1 MRLIVTRP
9 QEDQAALVAALE
21 RLGHEVIAA
30 PLLDIRFLDDV
41 MLPDLIWQALLV
53 TSANGVRAL
62 LAQEKRLARA
72 LPRDLPVLAVGAAS
86 ADAARAAGFLMV
98 NEAGGDVISL
108 AALVR
113 ERLAAEAGPLLH
125 VAGSV
130 VAGDLKGALEAEG
143 FRVERAVLYEAIVPD
158 RLPDAA
164 QAALGAGM
172 ADGVLLY
179 SPRTAE
185 TFVRLV
191 RAAGCEASLAAVRAF
206 CLSDAVADRL
216 AGLPFAALH
225 VANMPTQ
232 DDMLA
237 LIRT

>member
-1 MRLIVTRP
+1 M
-9 QEDQAALVAALE
+9 
-21 RLGHEVIAA
+21 
-30 PLLDIRFLDDV
+30 
-41 MLPDLIWQALLV
+41 

-62 LAQEKRLARA
+62 LAHENRQARP
-72 LPRDLPVLAVGAAS
+72 LPRDLPVLAVGSAS
-86 ADAARAAGFLMV
+86 AEAARAAGFRSV
-98 NEAGGDVISL
+98 GEAGGDVVSL

-113 ERLAAEAGPLLH
+113 DKLDHAAGPLLH

-143 FRVERAVLYEAIVPD
+143 FSVERAVLYEAIVPD
-158 RLPDAA
+158 GLPEAA
-164 QAALGAGM
+164 QAALGADE

-191 RAAGCEASLAAVRAF
+191 REAGYEAALGAVQAF
-206 CLSDAVADRL
+206 CLSDAVADKL
-216 AGLPFAALH
+216 AGLPFAAIH
-225 VANMPTQ
+225 VARLPTQ

-237 LIRT
+237 LIGRG